1 MNHLLSKYTIP
12 KSYHNFSDKRN
23 FIGIPNAMNV
33 FSNILFL
40 YPAFYLLFKKK
51 ANFLA
56 INIIFLAFTSAY
68 YHINPSNRTILLDM
82 IFVISINTIILSY
95 FVDER
100 IGYILYG
107 LGILSVCVWKVTE
120 DIKFY
125 ALLQI
130 GILLFCLYKLA
141 DTSASHY
148 ILPILCLAIAV
159 RASERYDSTIY
170 KFTNKLVS
178 GHTLKHIIAPIQ
190 IYVIIVVLEKIGK
203 I

>member
-1 MNHLLSKYTIP
+1 MDQLLSKYKIP

-33 FSNILFL
+33 FSNILIL
-40 YPAFYLLFKKK
+40 YPAFYLLLKKK

-56 INIIFLAFTSAY
+56 FNILFLALASAY
-68 YHINPSNRTILLDM
+68 YHLNPNKRTICLDM
-82 IFVISINTIILSY
+82 IFVISINTIVLSY

-100 IGYILYG
+100 IGYIFYG
-107 LGILSVCVWKVTE
+107 LGLLSVYVWKVSD

-130 GILLFCLYKLA
+130 GILLFCLYKLV
-141 DTSASHY
+141 DTSASNY
-148 ILPILCLAIAV
+148 ILPILCLAVAV
-159 RASERYDSTIY
+159 RASEMYDSTIY

-178 GHTLKHIIAPIQ
+178 GHTLKHILAPIQ
-190 IYVIIVVLEKIGK
+190 IYLIIVVLEKLGK